1 LTIQAMSLKKKI
13 ALSFLISSAIIA
25 ILAAFEY
32 LSFVQI
38 RKEIRYLE
46 VTDTISRKS
55 LQLRRHEK
63 NYFLYSPLKA
73 SEESLAVHAYLG
85 ELKDMLTRNRDI
97 DKADELSLRIRINE
111 YEQRFAKIEEAAGS
125 LLRLFEQTKNGTKYA
140 EFAPLVESTFL
151 ERPLQAAVFLQ
162 EAFRLPPT
170 HGLVIGLRELDA
182 DITALRKSGED
193 ILVISKDLDKIAR
206 EKVETV
212 IRVSQIAI
220 LVLFPLFFIVG
231 IGMLFFIT
239 KNIVRRLMLLI
250 NVVERTRKGS
260 YPHLT
265 DPLHSNAHDE
275 VGVLIDKFND
285 MEDQLAL
292 HEEALERKN
301 KELMQTKKLAAIG
314 TLASGVAHEL
324 NNPLNNIYLSAQILA
339 REAGEQC
346 SPAVHEVMDDILN
359 QTIRVKKIVGDL
371 LEYARGREPQLEE
384 LDLTELIK
392 ATLNR
397 LMTGAQGITSS
408 MESSSE
414 QVIIQGDAGQL
425 EQVFVNL
432 FTNAAEAMGGQ
443 GALRVKVNA
452 SPHSVVIRVAD
463 TGKGIPRESV
473 EKIFEPFY
481 TTKDKGTGLGLAIVY
496 NIIMK
501 HGGGITVESE
511 EGKGTTFAVTLPI
524 HQEKGED

>member
-1 LTIQAMSLKKKI
+1 MSLKKKI

-32 LSFVQI
+32 LSFVEI

-46 VTDTISRKS
+46 ITDTISRKS

-73 SEESLAVHAYLG
+73 REESLAVHAYLG
-85 ELKDMLTRNRDI
+85 ELKDILARNPDI
-97 DKADELSLRIRINE
+97 DKTDQLSLRVRISE
-111 YEQRFAKIEEAAGS
+111 YEQRFVNI
-125 LLRLFEQTKNGTKYA
+125 EQTSRTLMDLFVKTTTVNRNYA
-140 EFAPLVESTFL
+140 QFFTLVESAFL
-151 ERPLQAAVFLQ
+151 ERPLQAAESL
-162 EAFRLPPT
+162 EKAFRLPPGHKLIT
-170 HGLVIGLRELDA
+170 GLRQLDS
-182 DITALRKSGED
+182 DITALRKTGED

-206 EKVETV
+206 EKVEAV

-220 LVLFPLFFIVG
+220 LIFFPLFFIVG
-231 IGMLFFIT
+231 IGMLFFIST
-239 KNIVRRLMLLI
+239 NVARRLMLLI
-250 NVVERTRKGS
+250 SVVERTGKGS

-265 DPLHSNAHDE
+265 DPSPRKAHDE
-275 VGVLIDKFND
+275 VGVLIDKFNE

-292 HEEALERKN
+292 HEEELERKN
-301 KELMQTKKLAAIG
+301 RELMQTKKLAAIG

-324 NNPLNNIYLSAQILA
+324 NNPLNNIYLSAQVLA
-339 REAGEQC
+339 REAGEHC
-346 SPAVHEVMDDILN
+346 SPAIQEVLTDILN
-359 QTIRVKKIVGDL
+359 QTVRVKKIVGDL
-371 LEYARGREPQLEE
+371 LEYARGREPHFQE
-384 LDLTELIK
+384 LDLSELIRG
-392 ATLNR
+392 TLNR
-397 LMTGAQGITSS
+397 LGK
-408 MESSSE
+408 SSE
-414 QVIIQGDAGQL
+414 GVTISAESLPEQVLIEGDAGQL

-432 FTNAAEAMGGQ
+432 FTNAVEAMKGQ
-443 GALRVKVNA
+443 GTLRVKANA

-473 EKIFEPFY
+473 EKIFEPFF

-511 EGKGTTFAVTLPI
+511 EGKGTTFAVTLPTK
-524 HQEKGED
+524 QEKGED